1 MATQT
6 FAPTTPDAA
15 ADGKLWRV
23 WLLLVAADFALLG
36 ALMLA
41 APSLTQPLFNTL
53 FFGQASPPATFSP
66 EALAYIRF
74 SHGILGAVLI
84 GWMVLVAYVIA
95 VPFRRGEAWAWNAL
109 AGSFG
114 LWFLI
119 DSAFSIWAGFAA
131 NVALNALITVAAFI
145 PLAMSY
151 RRCKG

>member
-6 FAPTTPDAA
+6 VAPTTPDTAA
-15 ADGKLWRV
+15 GGRLWRV
-23 WLLLVAADFALLG
+23 WLLLVAADIALLG

-41 APSLTQPLFNTL
+41 APSLTQGFFNVL
-53 FFGQASPPATFSP
+53 FFGQTEPPAGFTP
-66 EALAYIRF
+66 EAVAYVRF
-74 SHGILGAVLI
+74 SHGVLGAVLI
-84 GWMVLVAYVIA
+84 GWMVLLAYVV

-131 NVALNALITVAAFI
+131 NAGLNAVFTVAAFI
-145 PLAMSY
+145 PLAVTY
-151 RRCKG
+151 RRFKG